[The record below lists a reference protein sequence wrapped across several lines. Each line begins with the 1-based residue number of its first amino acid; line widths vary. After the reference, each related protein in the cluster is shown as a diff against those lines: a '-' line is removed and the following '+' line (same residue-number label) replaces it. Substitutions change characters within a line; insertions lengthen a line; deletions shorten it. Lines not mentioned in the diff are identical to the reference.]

1 MPEITAFGWFH
12 TIIAIL
18 AVPAGIY
25 TLIKNKV
32 ISSAQ
37 MEGKVYLILTLIAAV
52 TALGIYKHGGFGIAH
67 GLAVLSLASLLL
79 GFIAEKTRI
88 FGKLS
93 RFVQTGFY
101 LATFLFNMIPAVTEG
116 FLRLPVGS
124 PLVTSLAD
132 PLLQGSHLALVLAFF
147 IGLILQI
154 RYLRNESIETG

>member
-25 TLIKNKV
+25 TLCKNKV
-32 ISSAQ
+32 ISSGQ
-37 MEGKVYLILTLIAAV
+37 MAGKVYLILTLIAAA
-52 TALGIYKHGGFGIAH
+52 TALGIYKHGGFGVAH

-79 GFIAEKTRI
+79 GFIAEKTGI

-93 RFVQTGFY
+93 PFLQAGFY

-116 FLRLPVGS
+116 FLRLPVGA
-124 PLVTSLAD
+124 PLATSLEN
-132 PLLQGSHLALVLAFF
+132 PLIQGSHLALVLAFVV
-147 IGLILQI
+147 GLVLQV
-154 RYLRNESIETG
+154 RYLRNESVETD

>member
-25 TLIKNKV
+25 ALVKNKD

-37 MEGKVYLILTLIAAV
+37 LSGKVYLILTLVAAA
-52 TALGIYKHGGFGIAH
+52 TALAIYRHGGFGIAH

-79 GFIAEKTRI
+79 GVIAEKTRI

-93 RFVQTGFY
+93 RFVQAGFY

-132 PLLQGSHLALVLAFF
+132 PLLQGSHLALVLAFV

-154 RYLRNESIETG
+154 RYLRGESRESD

>member
-25 TLIKNKV
+25 TLAKNKV

-37 MEGKVYLILTLIAAV
+37 TAGKAYLILTLIAAA
-52 TALGIYKHGGFGIAH
+52 TALGIYKHGGFGVAH
-67 GLAVLSLASLLL
+67 GLAVLSLVSLLL

-88 FGKLS
+88 LGKLS
-93 RFVQTGFY
+93 RYVQAGFY

-116 FLRLPVGS
+116 FLRLPLGS
-124 PLVTSLAD
+124 PLVTSLDD
-132 PLLQGSHLALVLAFF
+132 PLVQGTHLALLIAFVVGLVLQF
-147 IGLILQI
+147 
-154 RYLRNESIETG
+154 RYLYNEPNEKA

>member
-25 TLIKNKV
+25 TLSKYKV

-37 MEGKVYLILTLIAAV
+37 MAGKVYLILTLISAT

-93 RFVQTGFY
+93 RYAQAGFY

-124 PLVTSLAD
+124 PRVTILND
-132 PLLQGSHLALVLAFF
+132 PLLQGTHLALVLAF
-147 IGLILQI
+147 IVGLILQI

>member
-25 TLIKNKV
+25 ALIRYKE

-37 MEGKVYLILTLIAAV
+37 RAGKVYLILTLIAAA
-52 TALGIYKHGGFGIAH
+52 TALGIYRHGGFGIAH

-79 GFIAEKTRI
+79 GFIAEKTRL

-93 RFVQTGFY
+93 RYVQAGFY
-101 LATFLFNMIPAVTEG
+101 SATFLFNMIPAVTEG

-124 PLVTSLAD
+124 PLVTSLDD
-132 PLLQGSHLALVLAFF
+132 PLLQGFHLALVLAFVV
-147 IGLILQI
+147 GLTLQI
-154 RYLRNESIETG
+154 RRLRNESPELS

>member
-25 TLIKNKV
+25 SLIKNKV

-37 MEGKVYLILTLIAAV
+37 MEGRVYLILTLIAAA
-52 TALGIYKHGGFGIAH
+52 TALGIYRHGGFGIAH

-93 RFVQTGFY
+93 RFVQAGFY

-124 PLVTSLAD
+124 PRVTSLND
-132 PLLQGSHLALVLAFF
+132 PLLQGSHLALVLAF
-147 IGLILQI
+147 IVGLILQI
-154 RYLRNESIETG
+154 RYLRSESIEPD